1 MTETLDISR
10 RAVACK
16 HWKWMQGM
24 LDHTGYRLISET
36 PTPSV
41 WQLGRESCLG
51 SLSGVPTLPN
61 FTDPATVGCLL
72 ALVYEAHKGGIIPA
86 SRASQWF
93 RDPAAL
99 VAALEAAS

>member
-1 MTETLDISR
+1 MLTMCGARITEGSR
-10 RAVACK
+10 DYLIGHRHGPTRDGGGWVDSSDF
-16 HWKWMQGM
+16 
-24 LDHTGYRLISET
+24 DHKRFS
-36 PTPSV
+36 PD
-41 WQLGRESCLG
+41 
-51 SLSGVPTLPN
+51 